1 VIRVLSLLVLA
12 PLVLTGCQA
21 LDGKSGQP
29 DVSLLRLEV
38 GTCLNDVEQPIGQDM
53 TDVPLV
59 PCDEPHESEVF
70 AEVVLED
77 DEFPGIDAV
86 TEEASTRCLEEF
98 SRFIGLDYQD
108 SQLSFHYYYPT
119 ETSWSVG
126 DRSIFCVGFEPGS
139 LTTGTLSDSKR

>member
-108 SQLSFHYYYPT
+108 SQLSFHY
-119 ETSWSVG
+119 
-126 DRSIFCVGFEPGS
+126 D
-139 LTTGTLSDSKR
+139 

>member
-1 VIRVLSLLVLA
+1 VIRVLAFLALA
-12 PLVLTGCQA
+12 PLFLSGCQS
-21 LDGKSGQP
+21 LQGQQVEP
-29 DVSLLRLEV
+29 EVSLLRLEV

-53 TDVPLV
+53 TNVPLV

-70 AEVVLED
+70 AEVALEA
-77 DEFPGIDAV
+77 DEFPGIDAI

-119 ETSWSVG
+119 ETSWSLG
-126 DRSIFCVGFEPGS
+126 DRSIFCVGFEPG
-139 LTTGTLSDSKR
+139 TMTIGTLAGAQR